1 MIIRLL
7 KVVLLGSSVI
17 AAPLYGASMD
27 ITAEFAPD
35 ISNPSNNEFK
45 NTTPLSGYCQSWPK
59 QCQNNKFSIN
69 MGDITASLASPGF
82 KANSPAREGMYFM
95 MPGAW
100 REVVVTNTQNGEVK
114 TLKFRISAHS
124 ARYHTKNKWSYEDHR
139 NSWNGND
146 FVNSPKPCLYSGTG
160 RYSNTT
166 YEWMWKWPVSNA
178 ACYKTATKDLTGEP
192 YKLDRMSVG
201 YELQT
206 PNPLDIS
213 SGVLKGQ
220 LNLSVGPGGD
230 IDFGD
235 SFVASDSELILNFT
249 LSVNHELKV
258 SPLAEATNISL
269 YPCYQKTSCTRD
281 EAEKNWERWM
291 VTNVTPQKMSGR
303 SEFNLSSSGSFT
315 VYMQCGSGAA
325 LDANRCPMTSGKS
338 GTSVPVKAT
347 ITLPEN
353 IADSAGQR
361 VTDSPLFTEKNNAR
375 NRFQTHTFGTDKK
388 GWVDFVIEQ
397 KDVKEMLKTRPDS
410 WSGTVTLLFDPNL
423 Y

>member
-7 KVVLLGSSVI
+7 KVVLLGGSVI

-27 ITAEFAPD
+27 ITAGFAPD
-35 ISNPSNNEFK
+35 FSNPSNNEFK
-45 NTTPLSGYCQSWPK
+45 NTTPLGGFCKDWSSYCK
-59 QCQNNKFSIN
+59 QQGVDFSISLPLTAN
-69 MGDITASLASPGF
+69 RSYAIPADNAPRDGVYFKLPKSSQVTVVNENNETALLTFDIEVFSGTYGRSY
-82 KANSPAREGMYFM
+82 NSNEKGWVR
-95 MPGAW
+95 GAW
-100 REVVVTNTQNGEVK
+100 LYAPTGCGSTGLAAAPTNGAWYSFAWRYTGTPCAKISRLNRDGQDVHSIWDQSIAY
-114 TLKFRISAHS
+114 TLKTPAPLSM
-124 ARYHTKNKWSYEDHR
+124 
-139 NSWNGND
+139 G
-146 FVNSPKPCLYSGTG
+146 SGI
-160 RYSNTT
+160 Y
-166 YEWMWKWPVSNA
+166 
-178 ACYKTATKDLTGEP
+178 
-192 YKLDRMSVG
+192 
-201 YELQT
+201 
-206 PNPLDIS
+206 
-213 SGVLKGQ
+213 KGQ
-220 LNLSVGPGGD
+220 LRWLVGPGGD
-230 IDFGD
+230 IDYGD
-235 SFVASDSELILNFT
+235 NFIPNASELIINFT
-249 LSVNHELKV
+249 LTVNHELKV
-258 SPLAEATNISL
+258 TPLTGATDVTL
-269 YPCYQKTSCTRD
+269 YPCYRGTHCTKD